1 MYVVALISL
10 WRELKL
16 STINEKL
23 DMSKTMVTMALTISI
38 VFTGIV
44 DLKKYS
50 ANRKDCC
57 NYV

>member
-1 MYVVALISL
+1 MYVVAFISL

-23 DMSKTMVTMALTISI
+23 DMTKTMVTIALTISI

-44 DLKKYS
+44 DLE
-50 ANRKDCC
+50 
-57 NYV
+57 

>member
-23 DMSKTMVTMALTISI
+23 DMTKTMVTIALTISI
-38 VFTGIV
+38 VFTEIV
-44 DLKKYS
+44 DLKKCS
-50 ANRKDCC
+50 ANKKDCC